1 MSHEVLLECD
11 ASSHRFHCL
20 LRDYLLTEITPSQ
33 RLTLLLDESPLKAIQ
48 RWLWVLSTGGTLLD
62 GFVIFALGIAMPLI
76 IAQFHIKPDVVGFIG
91 AALVLGAV
99 FGAGI
104 GGPVADRLGRKRLM
118 LADMIIICAGAATS
132 ALANGPTMLF
142 IGQLFVGVGV
152 GIDFPVSSSYISEV
166 LPKRSRA
173 RMMVATIACQS
184 VGMLVAAAIT
194 LLLLKNMGSAQSWRL
209 FLAIEGAIALLF
221 FLLRLSEPD
230 SPHWLMTRGKF
241 AEAAQAFIRI
251 MPEQR
256 EAVLQITGDAGN
268 KSLVG
273 LVAPTKPPGLS
284 ILFSRPYRARTV
296 LVSVPWFLMDIATY
310 GVGLFTPIIL
320 GAIAISGE
328 VGGVITHDMAA
339 ARGSAAIDLFLLFGF
354 LLGIWAVPR
363 FGRIRMQAIGFGC
376 MAVSMLI
383 LMTAVHLSSSSS
395 HIPLVFAGFILF
407 NLLMNAGPNA
417 TTFTLAPLLFPTQLR
432 ATASGFA
439 ASVAKIGATLG
450 VFVLP
455 ILKGKFGVPAVLGMV
470 AVVSVLGL
478 VVTFIFGREDTE

>member
-1 MSHEVLLECD
+1 LVEV
-11 ASSHRFHCL
+11 
-20 LRDYLLTEITPSQ
+20 TPSQ
-33 RLTLLLDESPLKAIQ
+33 RLTLLLDESPLKPIQ
-48 RWLWVLSTGGTLLD
+48 RWLWALSTGGTLLD
-62 GFVIFALGIAMPLI
+62 GFAIFALGVAMPLI
-76 IAQFHIKPDVVGFIG
+76 IAEFHIRPRVVGLIG
-91 AALVLGAV
+91 AALVLGGV

-104 GGPVADRLGRKRLM
+104 GGPVADRLGRRRLM
-118 LADMIIICAGAATS
+118 LADMIIIGAGAAIS

-142 IGQLFVGVGV
+142 VGQLLVGVGV
-152 GIDFPVSSSYISEV
+152 GIDFPVSGTYVSEV
-166 LPKRSRA
+166 LPERIRA

-194 LLLLKNMGSAQSWRL
+194 LLLLKNVESAQNWRL
-209 FLAIEGAIALLF
+209 FLAIEGIIALLF

-241 AEAAQAFIRI
+241 ARAAHAFIHI

-256 EAVLQITGDAGN
+256 EAVLQLTSHARE
-268 KSLVG
+268 KSLANS
-273 LVAPTKPPGLS
+273 VAPTKAPGFS

-296 LVSVPWFLMDIATY
+296 LVAVPWFLMDIATY
-310 GVGLFTPIIL
+310 GIGLFTPIIL
-320 GAIAISGE
+320 GAVDISGQT
-328 VGGVITHDMAA
+328 GGLIFSDLAN
-339 ARGSAAIDLFLLFGF
+339 ARGSAAIDLFLFFGF

-363 FGRIRMQAIGFGC
+363 FGRIRMQAIGFAS
-376 MAVSMLI
+376 MAVGMLI
-383 LMTAVHLSSSSS
+383 LMTAVRLSNSNW

-417 TTFTLAPLLFPTQLR
+417 TTFTLAPILFPTQLR

-439 ASVAKIGATLG
+439 AGAAKIGATLG

-470 AVVSVLGL
+470 AAVSVMGL
-478 VVTFIFGREDTE
+478 AVTLIFGHEDTESV